1 MVHYQ
6 VFLKYSLKMKIIKV
20 LVYLHGYH
28 KWELVVIYM
37 LKQLM
42 EQMFQ
47 LLYLIL
53 HLNLKVLHLQH

>member
-6 VFLKYSLKMKIIKV
+6 VFPKYLFIMITIKV
-20 LVYLHGYH
+20 LMCLHGYH

-37 LKQLM
+37 LKQVM
-42 EQMFQ
+42 EQMLQ